1 VATST
6 NYLLDTGII
15 IRELR
20 GDARA
25 AALLNRLA
33 ARGML
38 SASAITVFE
47 IYQNCRSAA
56 EEVATNELF
65 DRIAPRELT
74 FESAR
79 LAGSIMRSHGS
90 VFSSERTAPDALIAA
105 SAIVDGAILVTLN
118 VRQFARAPIPG
129 LAALVIEQD
138 ADDWTSAVP

>member
-1 VATST
+1 VAAST

-33 ARGML
+33 ARGVL

-47 IYQNCRSAA
+47 IYQNCRSPA
-56 EEVATNELF
+56 EEVAINELF
-65 DRIAPRELT
+65 DRITPRELT

-118 VRQFARAPIPG
+118 VRQFARAPVPG
-129 LAALVIEQD
+129 LLTLVIEQD
-138 ADDWTSAVP
+138 SADWTAPAP